1 MSGGTYAIKGPH
13 YALYMLR
20 EKHYCCAC
28 KSHEWLCTTLDQQVY
43 IYSMRHKRDKHATH
57 LDKCSS
63 TLRASLFR
71 PLTMCLGTRMLA
83 LLASS
88 LNNRSTALQALFLQ
102 YFRVDLRLKKQHTPP
117 TFQKSL
123 GNPRKN
129 PKMASLIISSILCLL
144 HVWAWCINALTY
156 IVIPAP

>member
-1 MSGGTYAIKGPH
+1 
-13 YALYMLR
+13 
-20 EKHYCCAC
+20 
-28 KSHEWLCTTLDQQVY
+28 
-43 IYSMRHKRDKHATH
+43 MRHKRDKHATH

-71 PLTMCLGTRMLA
+71 PLTMCLGTRMLPCSHSYWINVARPFGPCFFA
-83 LLASS
+83 LCSLELGCSLSLASS

-144 HVWAWCINALTY
+144 HVWA
-156 IVIPAP
+156 